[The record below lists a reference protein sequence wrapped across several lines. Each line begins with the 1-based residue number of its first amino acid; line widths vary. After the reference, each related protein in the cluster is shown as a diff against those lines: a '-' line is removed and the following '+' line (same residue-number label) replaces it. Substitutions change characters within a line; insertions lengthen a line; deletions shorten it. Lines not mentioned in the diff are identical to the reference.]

1 MSETIK
7 VVDEA
12 EDTFPDLPGS
22 VVLIKRKYNTA
33 LLCHFTTC
41 EEAFEFGHAFLRQHT
56 SELRAERPGINSYI
70 EWTDAGGA
78 LWLADYKS
86 GSDLSVIKSEGWGS
100 IGTASQF
107 YLDLY
112 IGLGIPVGIW
122 LDTDCVHVVPAG
134 LAMTLGKFGR
144 VSNESLDVS
153 NDKRVSHYMLSW
165 TRTWRDEMTL
175 GC

>member
-7 VVDEA
+7 IVDEA
-12 EDTFPDLPGS
+12 DDKFPDLPGS

-33 LLCHFTTC
+33 LLCYFTTC

-86 GSDLSVIKSEGWGS
+86 GSVLSAIKSDGWGR

-112 IGLGIPVGIW
+112 IGLGIPVEIW

-134 LAMTLGKFGR
+134 LAMMLGKFGR
-144 VSNESLDVS
+144 VSNDSLDVS
-153 NDKRVSHYMLSW
+153 IDKRVSHYMLSW
-165 TRTWRDEMTL
+165 TRTWQDEMTL
-175 GC
+175 GI